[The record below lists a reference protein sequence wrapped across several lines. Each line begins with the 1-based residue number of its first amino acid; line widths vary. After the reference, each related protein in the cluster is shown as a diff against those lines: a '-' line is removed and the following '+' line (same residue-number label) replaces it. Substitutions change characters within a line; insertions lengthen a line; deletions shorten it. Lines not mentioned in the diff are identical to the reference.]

1 MRTTKP
7 LSDTQ
12 KLNRSGQIASNISV
26 LCESLKSL
34 DEVSPHNSY
43 ELKLKI
49 THCIAKMTDDLQRLH
64 GADDPF

>member
-34 DEVSPHNSY
+34 DEVSLPNPY
-43 ELKLKI
+43 ELKLNI
-49 THCIAKMTDDLQRLH
+49 VCCISKMTEELQRLN

>member
-12 KLNRSGQIASNISV
+12 KLNRSGQIASNISL

-34 DEVSPHNSY
+34 DEVSLPNPY
-43 ELKLKI
+43 ELKLNI
-49 THCIAKMTDDLQRLH
+49 VCCISKMTEELQRLN